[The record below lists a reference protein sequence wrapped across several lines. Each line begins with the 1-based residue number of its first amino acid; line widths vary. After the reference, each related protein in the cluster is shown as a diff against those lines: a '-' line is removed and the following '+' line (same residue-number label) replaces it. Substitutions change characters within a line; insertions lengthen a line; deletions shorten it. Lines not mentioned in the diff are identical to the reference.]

1 MKISLIIGIFCTLLY
16 VLFVVLCI
24 VAAWINLGEKK
35 GILDKTANAIAVIM
49 GSIFVGLIIEFIII
63 QAMRL

>member
-1 MKISLIIGIFCTLLY
+1 MKISLIICIFCTLLY

-63 QAMRL
+63 QAMIS